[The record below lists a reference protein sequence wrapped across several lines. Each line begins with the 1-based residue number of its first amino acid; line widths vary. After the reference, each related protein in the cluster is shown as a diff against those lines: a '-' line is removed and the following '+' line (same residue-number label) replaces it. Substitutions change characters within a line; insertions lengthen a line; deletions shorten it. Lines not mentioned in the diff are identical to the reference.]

1 MRPMRVALT
10 LGCLVAAGLCAGA
23 AQAKEMKTWYIYCEG
38 KVNGRQS
45 VIISANLWPHLASS
59 GYQVQLA
66 AAAERYIAGS
76 PGTELSGCA
85 GISFGDRTI
94 AAYNRENTAKMAR
107 GVGDAVFYVDMPEVV
122 RPD

>member
-1 MRPMRVALT
+1 MRSMRVALA
-10 LGCLVAAGLCAGA
+10 LGCLAAASLCAGA

-38 KVNGRQS
+38 KVNGKQS
-45 VIISANLWPHLASS
+45 VIISANLWPHLESH
-59 GYQVQLA
+59 GYQARLSE
-66 AAAERYIAGS
+66 AAERYIAGN
-76 PGTELSGCA
+76 PGTELNGCA

-107 GVGDAVFYVDMPEVV
+107 GIGDAVYYVEMPETV